1 MTSIAFQS
9 IGQMQ
14 QALASG
20 EYSSVDLLDAMLAR
34 VASLNQSLNAIVTM
48 DENHARRQAE
58 LADQQRA
65 RGQNQGLLHGIPITV
80 KDSFQTAGMRT
91 TSGFPPLKNYV
102 PDKDAFTVARLKA
115 AGAIILGKTNLPVL
129 AGDFQCKN
137 PIFGR
142 SNNPWNLERTTGGS
156 TGGGAAA
163 VASGMSALELGSD
176 LGGSVRVPAHYC
188 GIFGFKPGACRV
200 SASGHIPGA
209 EAPGIRASS
218 STLALMATP
227 GVLARSA
234 ADLKLGF
241 NVIAGID
248 PEVPDFPPLGE
259 SDDTG
264 PSHYRIA
271 WTDAFPG
278 IQVSKNTKDMMAST
292 AKSLSNA
299 GHVVEKVQPEALDF
313 SAAREAWGV
322 ITGCLMGSGVNRAIR
337 RMLKLSFQLNKDR
350 SDMKRGA
357 VKGLGFN
364 FKYYADALVV
374 RDTTIVH
381 IEQFLQRYDLWL
393 CPVTSGSAFPHAKPG
408 NPVLVDNHKV
418 DYLHACGGHTSLFNF
433 SGHPV
438 AILPAGESA
447 DGMPL
452 GIQVVS
458 RRWQDE
464 MLLNAAIQIEPIIS
478 GYKPPPPLTSKH

>member
-1 MTSIAFQS
+1 MSSIAFQS
-9 IGQMQ
+9 IAQMQ

-20 EYSSVDLLDAMLAR
+20 EYTSVDLLDAMLAQ
-34 VASLNQSLNAIVTM
+34 VASQNQSLNAIVTM
-48 DENHARRQAE
+48 DEGRARQQAE

-65 RGQNQGLLHGIPITV
+65 QGQNQGLLHGIPITI

-91 TSGFPPLKNYV
+91 TSGFPPLKNYI
-102 PDKDAFTVARLKA
+102 PDKDAFTVSRLKA
-115 AGAIILGKTNLPVL
+115 AGAIIIGKTNLPVL
-129 AGDFQCKN
+129 AGDFQCNN

-188 GIFGFKPGACRV
+188 GVFGFKPGAFRV
-200 SASGHIPGA
+200 SGNGHIPGA
-209 EAPGIRASS
+209 EAPGIGAGS
-218 STLALMATP
+218 STLAFMATP
-227 GVLARSA
+227 GVLTRSA
-234 ADLKLGF
+234 ADLKLAF
-241 NVIAGID
+241 NVIAGTD
-248 PEVPDFPPLGE
+248 PEAPDLPPMSVPA
-259 SDDTG
+259 DTG
-264 PSHYRIA
+264 PSKFRIA
-271 WTDAFPG
+271 WTDGFPG
-278 IQVSKNTKDMMAST
+278 IQVSKDTQDMMAAT
-292 AKSLSNA
+292 AAALADA
-299 GHVVEKVQPEALDF
+299 GHVVEQVQPEALDF

-322 ITGCLMGSGVNRAIR
+322 ITGCLMGSGVNPAIR

-357 VKGLGFN
+357 VKGLGSN
-364 FKYYADALVV
+364 FKHFANALVV
-374 RDTTIVH
+374 RDVTNAL
-381 IEQFLQRYDLWL
+381 IEQFFQNYDLWL
-393 CPVTSGSAFPHAKPG
+393 CPVTSGAAFPHAKPG
-408 NPVLVDNHKV
+408 KPVLVDGHKT

-433 SGHPV
+433 TGHPAAV
-438 AILPAGESA
+438 LPAGKSA

-452 GIQVVS
+452 SIQLVT

-478 GYKPPPPLTSKH
+478 GYQPPPL

>member
-9 IGQMQ
+9 IGQMR

-20 EYSSVDLLDAMLAR
+20 DYSSAELLDAMLAQISSR
-34 VASLNQSLNAIVTM
+34 NEALNAIVTM
-48 DENHARRQAE
+48 DGDNARQQAKQ
-58 LADQQRA
+58 ADQERA
-65 RGQNQGLLHGIPITV
+65 PGQNKGLLHGIPITI

-91 TSGFPPLKNYV
+91 TSGFPPLKNYI
-102 PDKDAFTVARLKA
+102 PEKDALAVARLKA
-115 AGAIILGKTNLPVL
+115 AGAIIIGKTNLPVL

-142 SNNPWNLERTTGGS
+142 SNNPWNQERTTGGS

-188 GIFGFKPGACRV
+188 GVFGFKPGAYRV
-200 SASGHIPGA
+200 SGNGHIPGA
-209 EAPGIRASS
+209 EAPGIGASS

-241 NVIAGID
+241 NVIAGTD
-248 PEVPDFPPLGE
+248 PEAPDFPPIRE
-259 SDDTG
+259 SADTG
-264 PSHYRIA
+264 PSQYRIA
-271 WTDAFPG
+271 WTAGFPG
-278 IQVSKNTKDMMAST
+278 IPVSKDTQDMMAAT
-292 AKSLSNA
+292 AKALSDA
-299 GHVVEKVQPEALDF
+299 GHMVEKAQPEALDF

-322 ITGCLMGSGVNRAIR
+322 ITGCLMGSGVKPAIR
-337 RMLKLSFQLNKDR
+337 RMLKLSFQFNKDR

-364 FKYYADALVV
+364 FKHFADALVV
-374 RDTTIVH
+374 RDTTNVH

-393 CPVTSGSAFPHAKPG
+393 CPVTSGSAFPHSKPG
-408 NPVLVDNHKV
+408 MPVPVDDHKV
-418 DYLHACGGHTSLFNF
+418 DYLLACGGHTSLFNF

-438 AILPAGESA
+438 AILPAGKSA

-452 GIQVVS
+452 GIQLVT

-464 MLLNAAIQIEPIIS
+464 MLLNAAIQIEPLIS
-478 GYKPPPPLTSKH
+478 GYQPPLQ